1 MNQKHPS
8 NDHVTFQNQK
18 MTSSLQSYLLT
29 CLIIYASS
37 LLLPV
42 LSRGPVYK
50 PPPTVERL
58 TERFHPAPVTQK
70 MSTLYGGSNIQM
82 KSNGAYADITLDK
95 TSGKNERSSY
105 ITNVLLNVEIIY
117 L

>member
-1 MNQKHPS
+1 MYIYEPKTS
-8 NDHVTFQNQK
+8 FQQSCNISTPK
-18 MTSSLQSYLLT
+18 MTSLLQRFFLIT
-29 CLIIYASS
+29 CLVIYTSS

-50 PPPTVERL
+50 PPSVERL

-95 TSGKNERSSY
+95 TSGKNK
-105 ITNVLLNVEIIY
+105 
-117 L
+117 